1 MTRISSKSTAFHK
14 RGLPVLWFGVVV
26 LGVAVSFWAG
36 ALQRQPLLILPPA
49 VLAVVGFVVMRKLVW
64 DLVDEVF
71 DGGDFLL
78 VRNAGKEE
86 RVALSNIMNVSAS
99 TVTNPPRV
107 TLRLSTPGRFGN
119 EIVFSP
125 IKPIS
130 LNPFARNKI
139 AEDLIVRVDQARR
152 GSREGSHKP

>member
-1 MTRISSKSTAFHK
+1 MTRISSKSTAFYK
-14 RGLPVLWFGVVV
+14 RGLPVLWFGVVGI
-26 LGVAVSFWAG
+26 GVAVSLWAR
-36 ALQRQPLLILPPA
+36 AYQKLPLLILPPII
-49 VLAVVGFVVMRKLVW
+49 LAAVGFIVMKKLVW
-64 DLVDEVF
+64 DLVDEVL

-78 VRNAGKEE
+78 VRNGGKEE

-107 TLRLSTPGRFGN
+107 TLRLSKAGKFGN

-130 LNPFARNKI
+130 LNPFTRNKV
-139 AEDLIVRVDQARR
+139 AEDLIVRVDEARR
-152 GSREGSHKP
+152 GARDGSRKP